1 MMVKFRDGA
10 IIEQLSLMG
19 SGTGRM
25 RDATGLSSAEIQRAI
40 KADGAPDDIAG
51 IIVGYL
57 GKGIL
62 DSGEPAPVI
71 DVGEPVE
78 GGNAEEEL
86 ADAPD
91 DDIDVEQAEDI
102 QEIDISLTVDEI
114 VENVESGLWPAS
126 AVLELETAKDRPR
139 STLVSRL
146 EELT

>member
-1 MMVKFRDGA
+1 MVKFRDGA

-25 RDATGLSSAEIQRAI
+25 RDATGLSPAEIQRAI
-40 KADGAPDDIAG
+40 KDDGAPDDIAG

-91 DDIDVEQAEDI
+91 DDTDVEQAEDI